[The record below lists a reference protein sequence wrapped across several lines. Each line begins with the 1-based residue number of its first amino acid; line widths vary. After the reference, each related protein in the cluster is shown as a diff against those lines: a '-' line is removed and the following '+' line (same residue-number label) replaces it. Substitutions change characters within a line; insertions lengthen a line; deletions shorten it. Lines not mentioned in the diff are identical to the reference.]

1 MTKYDKEIVVDL
13 WKTGAHKIEVGIKKE
28 EVLRSKSRQFTK
40 DTDIIGEVKKDGDLY
55 GYVSYRETPWELE
68 DPNKQIVIKLFTKSI
83 NWKASLEQLV
93 AKSFMQSIP
102 ANRAMPVFMINI
114 NNTDHLITLEKTHR
128 KPSIGKSI
136 FAFNIIDDDNNVNV
150 YAIET
155 DRLSLG
161 SDWFVFDEQRNKIAV
176 IDGSKFNIG
185 GKYTIKIDTK
195 SKNYDSV
202 LDSVLILFSA
212 LNRFLG
218 DVDKHLNSSVKK
230 IKKGEIKPQITNEE
244 AMLYLNPRRIKT

>member
-1 MTKYDKEIVVDL
+1 MAKFNKKIEVDL
-13 WKTGAHKIEVGIKKE
+13 WKTGAHKVEIGIKKE

-40 DTDIIGEVKKDGDLY
+40 DMDIYGEVKQNGELY
-55 GYVSYRETPWELE
+55 GYVSYRETPWALE

-102 ANRAMPVFMINI
+102 ADRAMPVFMINI

-128 KPSIGKSI
+128 KPAIGKSI
-136 FAFNIIDDDNNVNV
+136 FAFNIIDDDNNVHV

-161 SDWFVFDEQRNKIAV
+161 SDWFVLDEQREKIAE
-176 IDGSKFNIG
+176 IDGSKFNVG

-195 SKNYDSV
+195 SKNYDSA

-212 LNRFLG
+212 LNRFLE
-218 DVDKHLNSSVKK
+218 DVDKHLDSSVKK
-230 IKKGEIKPQITNEE
+230 IKKGEVKAQITKEE